1 MGLELNLSDEKG
13 AQVIRVAG
21 EVDLNSSPE
30 LRTVILE
37 QAKNGGT
44 LAIDL
49 SAVPYMDSSGVATL
63 VEGLKAVEPKGG
75 KFILLAPSAAV
86 SKVLQLSRLNTV
98 FEIQDTL

>member
-1 MGLELNLSDEKG
+1 MGLDIKVEDEAG
-13 AQVIRVAG
+13 AQVIRVGG
-21 EVDLNSSPE
+21 EVDLNSSPQ
-30 LRTVILE
+30 LRAAILE

-49 SAVPYMDSSGVATL
+49 RDVPYMDSSGVATL

-86 SKVLQLSRLNTV
+86 SKVLQLSRLDSV
-98 FEIQDTL
+98 FTIKETL